1 MSFRARHG
9 NVVVA
14 RNPDDYRRRRVY
26 QKRAKQGKH
35 APKLVIVAA
44 LARCARQIL
53 AYRVEMASNYG
64 LLTTKA
70 EEGGSKKQNGLQRRR
85 LVACA
90 MPPAEKNLE
99 ANGWRLPP
107 RQ

>member
-44 LARCARQIL
+44 LATATRCARQIL
-53 AYRVEMASNYG
+53 AHRVEMASNYRPHHA
-64 LLTTKA
+64 LHKLK
-70 EEGGSKKQNGLQRRR
+70 
-85 LVACA
+85 
-90 MPPAEKNLE
+90 E
-99 ANGWRLPP
+99 AAS
-107 RQ
+107 